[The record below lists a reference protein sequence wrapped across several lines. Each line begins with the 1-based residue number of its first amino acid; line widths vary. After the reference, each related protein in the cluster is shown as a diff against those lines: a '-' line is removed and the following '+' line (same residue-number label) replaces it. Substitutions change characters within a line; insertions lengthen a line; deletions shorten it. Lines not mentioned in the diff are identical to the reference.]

1 MKRNLKS
8 NRHGWVSTTV
18 TLMLA
23 AAITAPR
30 PGVADSAAVL
40 PKHIFEVYWD
50 FYHYQSTTQRY
61 NAAGKREDL
70 AYPFTNANLDSG
82 VLTSLAPLDAF
93 VPGKATLG
101 DVAVK
106 YRYDIDVLDLGY
118 SYGLTDKLSIGIHV
132 PYYWITNHV
141 HTALDTTNANV
152 GLDPDTGACCI
163 PLAVGGVAMT
173 TDDVQNLIMAQY
185 GFSRIDNWQREGI
198 GDIELGARYR
208 LYLEQESAFAITG
221 GLRLPTGYADDAD
234 KLNDVA
240 WSYGNYALLLRLH
253 YDYLLS
259 NLWQPDT
266 SRLHQP
272 VPRAGDLVAN
282 LTLRYDYML
291 PDDKIMRIVDTPAQV
306 LTGNRERVD
315 RELGDLY
322 NLEASLHYHPSE
334 ALAFTLTYTWGGK
347 FKDRIDGDQGFNY
360 SSLEANTDSDQQIV
374 IVAAS
379 YSTLAAY
386 QQQQSKLPMEFSLA
400 YRERFDGAG
409 PSSGQANPVLF
420 TRWIVAGME
429 FLF

>member
-1 MKRNLKS
+1 MKRNLRS
-8 NRHGWVSTTV
+8 NRHGWVSTIAIV
-18 TLMLA
+18 MLA
-23 AAITAPR
+23 AAITAPQQ
-30 PGVADSAAVL
+30 GVADSAAVL
-40 PKHIFEVYWD
+40 PKHISEVYWD
-50 FYHYQSTTQRY
+50 FYHYQATTQRY

-70 AYPFTNANLDSG
+70 AYPFTNAALDSG

-93 VPGKATLG
+93 VPGKA
-101 DVAVK
+101 
-106 YRYDIDVLDLGY
+106 
-118 SYGLTDKLSIGIHV
+118 SIGIHV

-141 HTALDTTNANV
+141 HTALDTTSANV
-152 GLDPDTGACCI
+152 GLNPVTGACCA
-163 PLAVGGVAMT
+163 PLAMGGVAMN
-173 TDDVQNLIMAQY
+173 TDDVQNLIVAQY
-185 GFSRIDNWQREGI
+185 DFARIDSWQREGI

-208 LYLEQESAFAITG
+208 FYHQQDSAFAITG

-253 YDYLLS
+253 YDYLFS
-259 NLWQPDT
+259 NLWQPGA

-272 VPRAGDLVAN
+272 VPRAGDLIAN

-291 PDDKIMRIVDTPAQV
+291 PDDKIMRVGETPAQV
-306 LTGNRERVD
+306 LTSNRERVD
-315 RELGDLY
+315 RDLGDLY
-322 NLEASLHYHPSE
+322 NLEASLQYHVSD
-334 ALAFTLTYTWGGK
+334 ALAATLTYTYGGK
-347 FKDRIDGDQGFNY
+347 FKDKIDGDQGFNY

-386 QQQQSKLPMEFSLA
+386 QQQQSRLPLEFSLA

-420 TRWIVAGME
+420 TRWIVAGMK